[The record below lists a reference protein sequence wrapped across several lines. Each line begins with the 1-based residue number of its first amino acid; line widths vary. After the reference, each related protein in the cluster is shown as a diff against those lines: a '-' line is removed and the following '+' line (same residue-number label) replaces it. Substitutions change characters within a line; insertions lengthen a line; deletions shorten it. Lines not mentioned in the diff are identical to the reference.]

1 MASSSPRPPRRTAKT
16 RAAKQAA
23 SGAPGHQTSA
33 RVAASHLAVK
43 SRIALV
49 VDASKGQE
57 LLAKDTGR
65 VVPIPFHKGSDVS
78 VGLICEIISELGITR
93 DDWLNL

>member
-1 MASSSPRPPRRTAKT
+1 MPRLAPLKPQEVVRKLKNLGFEGPFPGGRHRRM
-16 RAAKQAA
+16 
-23 SGAPGHQTSA
+23 
-33 RVAASHLAVK
+33 
-43 SRIALV
+43 
-49 VDASKGQE
+49 VDPK
-57 LLAKDTGR
+57 TGR